1 MSDEDRNLIDM
12 EYRFSLQKFFVGWAK
27 IITDKQLVVW
37 GFFTWLGRGIL
48 LTGKGS
54 TVEII
59 VTSGWIAV
67 TVIYMLGR
75 SFERG
80 FEQFLKNSKADVNV
94 AVGRQV

>member
-1 MSDEDRNLIDM
+1 MSDEDMVDAG
-12 EYRFSLQKFFVGWAK
+12 YKFSLQKFFVGWAK

-37 GFFTWLGRGIL
+37 GVFTWLGRGIL
-48 LTGKGS
+48 INGKNS

-59 VTSGWIAV
+59 VTGGWIAV

-94 AVGRQV
+94 GVGRKI